1 MRFIGLLLTKH
12 CLVEYWF
19 VGAGNHINLFRQKTL
34 RIQNLNDFMTI
45 NRQTNKNQPLTK
57 KLGDASLTLRSINFC
72 FTIVL
77 QLSGRRNSS
86 HQKFSQTMDVE
97 VINEN
102 LMLDIY
108 GFSGIAVNK
117 DYVGTAFKLMDKM
130 WQIVKS
136 NNLKNKGLNIW
147 VYEQNEKVFA
157 GVELN
162 DIPEHGIGL
171 EQKSIT
177 LTKYA
182 YYKHVGSYNLIKQVG
197 QNMSDELK

>member
-1 MRFIGLLLTKH
+1 
-12 CLVEYWF
+12 
-19 VGAGNHINLFRQKTL
+19 
-34 RIQNLNDFMTI
+34 
-45 NRQTNKNQPLTK
+45 
-57 KLGDASLTLRSINFC
+57 
-72 FTIVL
+72 
-77 QLSGRRNSS
+77 
-86 HQKFSQTMDVE
+86 MDVE
-97 VINEN
+97 VINKN

-130 WQIVKS
+130 WQTVKS

-197 QNMSDELK
+197 QNMSDELKSKGFETIFPYIEIYGHWTNDETKLETELLMCLK